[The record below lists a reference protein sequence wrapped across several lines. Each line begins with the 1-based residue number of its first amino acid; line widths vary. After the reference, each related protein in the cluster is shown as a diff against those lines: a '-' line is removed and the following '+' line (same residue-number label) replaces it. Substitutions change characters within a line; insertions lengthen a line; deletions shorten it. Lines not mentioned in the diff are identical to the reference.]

1 MVLLQRD
8 LVPLKPSH
16 TLDLNL
22 KLEQRSAAVKSCPSI
37 KLLTKKQY
45 DIKKINL
52 LGYLKEHWKQVQT
65 IVVYPVSKPREGRK
79 KGARWKNK
87 TVRMCLLIRNRI
99 LRSIFKIRVGV
110 RKRKCKDVP
119 GRVADKRL
127 SLVLREIVGFK
138 LLTGGDA
145 GPRLFRGS
153 TCRSH
158 ICKWNDGARTGT
170 RPWCSHAKL

>member
-1 MVLLQRD
+1 MSQYQ
-8 LVPLKPSH
+8 
-16 TLDLNL
+16 N
-22 KLEQRSAAVKSCPSI
+22 I
-37 KLLTKKQY
+37 NKKQY
-45 DIKKINL
+45 DIKKKNL
-52 LGYLKEHWKQVQT
+52 IDYLKEHWKQVQA
-65 IVVYPVSKPREGRK
+65 IIVYPVSKPREGRE

-87 TVRMCLLIRNRI
+87 TDCQIVRLCLLIRNRI
-99 LRSIFKIRVGV
+99 LRSIFKIRVEV

-119 GRVADKRL
+119 GCVADERL

-158 ICKWNDGARTGT
+158 ICKWNEVRRRSTYRNTTPVFSCKIIIHCKVAELRT
-170 RPWCSHAKL
+170 RH